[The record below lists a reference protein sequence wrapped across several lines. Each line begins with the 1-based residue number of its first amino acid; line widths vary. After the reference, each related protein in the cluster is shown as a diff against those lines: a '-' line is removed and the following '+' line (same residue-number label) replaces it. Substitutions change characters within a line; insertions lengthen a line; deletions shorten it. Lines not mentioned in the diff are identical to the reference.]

1 LSDIEVTAKKAEQ
14 AREMLVA
21 LVTSTKAKGLAPF
34 TKAQLLESLA
44 ELKTHAPPEAELS
57 RDVLPSDPHPTIV
70 AMLAEYRQSI
80 FNIKPE
86 LKDKLEKRALDSFE
100 SNTTVASCK
109 ADLSCQF
116 HSFSGCTSLVLL
128 FAVKVNNL

>member
-14 AREMLVA
+14 AREKLVA
-21 LVTSTKAKGLAPF
+21 LTTSTTAKGLAPF

-44 ELKTHAPPEAELS
+44 ELKTYAPPEAELP

-86 LKDKLEKRALDSFE
+86 LKDELEQRALDSFE
-100 SNTTVASCK
+100 SNTTVASRK
-109 ADLSCQF
+109 VDLTCQF
-116 HSFSGCTSLVLL
+116 HSFSGCASLMHQ
-128 FAVKVNNL
+128 FAVKVYKL